1 MKIEVGVI
9 IYIIDPDS
17 KSVIPAR
24 VNEQIVSKKI
34 DGETITH
41 KIEIPNGK
49 TTVLEK
55 LDVKHFTSLDD
66 VRVYLMKRAESV
78 IDQGIDSARQIAN
91 DKFLMTASPE
101 VVSSVA
107 TEDKEKMQVTL
118 PDGKVANVK
127 FNMPEGFS
135 NEDFGG

>member
-1 MKIEVGVI
+1 
-9 IYIIDPDS
+9 
-17 KSVIPAR
+17 
-24 VNEQIVSKKI
+24 
-34 DGETITH
+34 
-41 KIEIPNGK
+41 
-49 TTVLEK
+49 
-55 LDVKHFTSLDD
+55 
-66 VRVYLMKRAESV
+66 MKRAESV